1 MVSGVLGGLGEGE
14 VGEGVVGGGEV
25 SEGAGRVAEG
35 LTRLKINSFSF
46 VLYRYDIHKLVQ
58 TVIGPT
64 LGLK

>member
-1 MVSGVLGGLGEGE
+1 MVSGVLGGLEEGM

-35 LTRLKINSFSF
+35 LTRLTINSFSF
-46 VLYRYDIHKLVQ
+46 VLYRFLQ
-58 TVIGPT
+58 TIIGPT